1 MRCKKRKRSHLFFV
15 GLDDMHHCNIITEE
29 VTSAK
34 LLVLIF
40 SAGRCGLREYS
51 WLTTEFTDC
60 LPTIF
65 TAISLS
71 IVVQASARMGQERNL
86 RIMLKQ
92 LFLNKIKKAINKLN
106 TILTLFINLILPN
119 NLIILTDQ
127 IELDYESFAGGTE
140 KSSFLK
146 LIVRIESEIGQEF
159 RNK

>member
-1 MRCKKRKRSHLFFV
+1 MGLICNVFPLDRQRVVYIQRTHLLERIFVPYLDIRIKTAGEDMRVMRCKKRKRSHLFFV
-15 GLDDMHHCNIITEE
+15 GLDVMHHCNIITEE

-71 IVVQASARMGQERNL
+71 VVVQASACVRQERNL
-86 RIMLKQ
+86 RIMLK
-92 LFLNKIKKAINKLN
+92 
-106 TILTLFINLILPN
+106 
-119 NLIILTDQ
+119 
-127 IELDYESFAGGTE
+127 
-140 KSSFLK
+140 
-146 LIVRIESEIGQEF
+146 
-159 RNK
+159 